1 MTETT
6 DRLESG
12 DRVQLKFPARGDL
25 IVLARLVTSAI
36 SARAGFDIEE
46 LEDLRLAVGELCLL
60 TLQGSDAQ
68 HGDLCL
74 QLDVLGDAIEVVCTL
89 ERAGVASALHARRGR
104 SRPAQRADSRR
115 AGGRA
120 RKGEPGRLGACLAT
134 EAPGGACGVTE
145 GRENDPGPLSDAE
158 ESDRPA
164 LDPAAREELITA
176 NLGLA
181 HQLAR
186 RFLHRGEPL
195 DDLVQVASV
204 ALVKSVDRFD
214 PSRGVDFAAFA
225 TRTIIGELKRHFR
238 DKGWAVRASRRVQEL
253 YLELG
258 HATGTLVQQLGRNP
272 TVAELAEATGAS
284 EEAVIEAI
292 EAGQGYRAAS
302 IDASESEDDPLSAR
316 LGEQDGN
323 YDSVEDRALLGP
335 ALATLPEREQSILR
349 MRFVEGLTQ
358 SEIAA
363 AVGVS
368 QMHVSRLLSSSLQKL
383 REGIG
388 QTEAGRR

>member
-1 MTETT
+1 MT
-6 DRLESG
+6 
-12 DRVQLKFPARGDL
+12 V
-25 IVLARLVTSAI
+25 
-36 SARAGFDIEE
+36 
-46 LEDLRLAVGELCLL
+46 
-60 TLQGSDAQ
+60 
-68 HGDLCL
+68 
-74 QLDVLGDAIEVVCTL
+74 
-89 ERAGVASALHARRGR
+89 
-104 SRPAQRADSRR
+104 
-115 AGGRA
+115 
-120 RKGEPGRLGACLAT
+120 
-134 EAPGGACGVTE
+134 
-145 GRENDPGPLSDAE
+145 GREQDPGSQSDTTGTQSPFLTPAE
-158 ESDRPA
+158 
-164 LDPAAREELITA
+164 REELITS

-258 HATGTLVQQLGRNP
+258 HATAALVQQLGRSPNV
-272 TVAELAEATGAS
+272 TELAEATGAT

-316 LGEQDGN
+316 SASTTAITTRWRTGR
-323 YDSVEDRALLGP
+323 SSARRSPPSPRA
-335 ALATLPEREQSILR
+335 SS
-349 MRFVEGLTQ
+349 RFC
-358 SEIAA
+358 ACA
-363 AVGVS
+363 
-368 QMHVSRLLSSSLQKL
+368 SSTGSPSP
-383 REGIG
+383 R
-388 QTEAGRR
+388 